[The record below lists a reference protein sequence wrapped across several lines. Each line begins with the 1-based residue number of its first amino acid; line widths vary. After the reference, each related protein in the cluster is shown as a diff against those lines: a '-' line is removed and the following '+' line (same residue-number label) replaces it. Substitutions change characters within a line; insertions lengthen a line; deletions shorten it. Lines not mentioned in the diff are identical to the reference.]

1 MNPLSRTRLFTLST
15 LACATL
21 FVAAC
26 GQQVSEE
33 RDMGP
38 NAGLSNDELLKK
50 AIANMKAAK
59 SYHFEFKGGIPSQ
72 SFKMSPN
79 MSIRADMQSNG
90 KGSRATFSDTSP
102 ATVGPNP
109 DSVILNTGTVEM
121 LMVDGGW
128 PYYTYDG
135 GKTWAHYSVDTPMT
149 WLMAMFGSLWMPQ
162 DYLNGEAYGEQFVQS
177 LNLTDGSPRIERI
190 DGITTRQV
198 VADVLKR
205 NEAPDLTNAAL
216 QGAES
221 VSLWVSTEMTPTIRQ
236 MKVEGSN
243 RVENIDAPYTLT
255 WNWSHFNEDFGEVKP
270 PPTETVK
277 SP

>member
-1 MNPLSRTRLFTLST
+1 MNTLSGTRLFTF
-15 LACATL
+15 LAL
-21 FVAAC
+21 VVAAIFLTAC
-26 GQQVSEE
+26 GQQMSEE
-33 RDMGP
+33 KDTGP
-38 NAGLSNDELLKK
+38 NAGLSNDELLSK
-50 AIANMKAAK
+50 AAANMKDLK
-59 SYHFEFKGGIPSQ
+59 SYHFEFKGGIPSE

-79 MSIRADMQSNG
+79 MSISADMQSNG

-109 DSVILNTGTVEM
+109 DSVILNTGNVEM

-135 GKTWAHYSVDTPMT
+135 GKTWAHYGVDTPMT

-162 DYLNGEAYGEQFVQS
+162 DYLNGETYGEQFVQS

-190 DGITTRQV
+190 DGITTRHI
-198 VADVLKR
+198 VADVLTS
-205 NEAPDLTNAAL
+205 NQEPDLTNAAM
-216 QGAES
+216 QGAKS
-221 VSLWVSTEMTPTIRQ
+221 VSFWVSTEMAPTIRQ

-243 RVENIDAPYTLT
+243 RVENIDTPYTLT

-270 PPTETVK
+270 PPTETIK